1 MLKVM
6 WFLKRADGI
15 TLEQFD
21 AWWREH
27 LHMIADRQRP
37 QLLRYTVNIRTSD
50 TDTLAGHPGPEC
62 EWDGVAEQWFA
73 DEAAYNAV
81 YHGGPSPTRGDTL
94 AHTSRFARLVVTEHE
109 FTSFEGASL

>member
-6 WFLKRADGI
+6 WFLKRAEGI

-50 TDTLAGHPGPEC
+50 TDTLAGHPHQMPRALGEQHPVPGLDEKVGGARVVGGAHC
-62 EWDGVAEQWFA
+62 LVAG
-73 DEAAYNAV
+73 EAGQHHHRQV
-81 YHGGPSPTRGDTL
+81 R
-94 AHTSRFARLVVTEHE
+94 E
-109 FTSFEGASL
+109 

>member
-6 WFLKRADGI
+6 WFLKRAEGI
-15 TLEQFD
+15 TLEEFD

-27 LHMIADRQRP
+27 LQMIADRQRP

-50 TDTLAGHPGPEC
+50 TDELAGHTGAEC

-73 DEAAYNAV
+73 DEAAFVEV
-81 YHGGPSPTRGDTL
+81 YGRPAASHTRSDTL
-94 AHTSRFARLVVTEHE
+94 AHVSRFERLFVHE
-109 FTSFEGASL
+109 INVIE

>member
-6 WFLKRADGI
+6 WFLKRAEGI

-50 TDTLAGHPGPEC
+50 TDTLAH
-62 EWDGVAEQWFA
+62 V
-73 DEAAYNAV
+73 
-81 YHGGPSPTRGDTL
+81 
-94 AHTSRFARLVVTEHE
+94 SRFERLFVHE
-109 FTSFEGASL
+109 IPVIE